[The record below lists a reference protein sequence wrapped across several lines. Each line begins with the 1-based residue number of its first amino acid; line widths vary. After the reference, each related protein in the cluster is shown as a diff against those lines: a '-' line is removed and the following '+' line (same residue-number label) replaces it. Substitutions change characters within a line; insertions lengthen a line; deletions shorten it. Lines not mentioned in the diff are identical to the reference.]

1 MTDDLF
7 RPPFG
12 GADDHDGGEAERSGL
27 PGHEIDDDTAVGGGL
42 MGSGGTAT
50 DRGTGELT
58 GRAQGD
64 ADTTDD
70 VEEDAGVNEGAIAGP
85 PAGGAQT
92 YVPGF
97 IDDDDQGGGALP
109 DA

>member
-12 GADDHDGGEAERSGL
+12 GVDDDASDEADRSGL
-27 PGHEIDDDTAVGGGL
+27 PGHEIDDDTSVGGGL
-42 MGSGGTAT
+42 MSSGGTAT
-50 DRGTGELT
+50 DRGTGELA

-64 ADTTDD
+64 AESTDD

-92 YVPGF
+92 YVPAF
-97 IDDDDQGGGALP
+97 IDDDDRDGGALP